1 MRSLAYALP
10 PLPGFNS
17 PKSYATWPVW
27 SGSTTAEIKWPKVI
41 KEAVI
46 AWYHKAQSWNAAKE
60 IAGRYGGTLGSSCM
74 RVLECLSFK
83 FQNYKTGRLD
93 PSYEGIAAA
102 TGLGR
107 STVAAAL
114 ARLKL
119 YGLIHWQQRSAH
131 HWHNG
136 RFELKQITNAYAL
149 LPPTQWH
156 GVELTPEPPTPEPG
170 TWGDHPPL
178 PDVTTQALDDHRNGA
193 SFDAVLTVMEQ
204 DESDTL
210 ALAAARLAF
219 LALYHRKVLIIG
231 TPVVSA
237 PRDPTYRKI
246 DAETAAQQA
255 HLQRLKS
262 YHRYPEISSN
272 GR

>member
-1 MRSLAYALP
+1 MPYP
-10 PLPGFNS
+10 PCPASIRPRAMPPG
-17 PKSYATWPVW
+17 PYGA
-27 SGSTTAEIKWPKVI
+27 GATTAEIKWPKVI

-74 RVLECLSFK
+74 RVLECLAFK
-83 FQNYKTGRLD
+83 FQNYKSGRLD

-136 RFELKQITNAYAL
+136 RFQLKQITNAYML
-149 LPPTQWH
+149 IPPSQWR
-156 GVELTPEPPTPEPG
+156 GVELPPDPEPPDPG

-178 PDVTTQALDDHRNGA
+178 PSVIEQAIIEKAAGGSFAAQLARLEDDPNDEHA
-193 SFDAVLTVMEQ
+193 AVLARIGRHIEAK
-204 DESDTL
+204 EKARDT
-210 ALAAARLAF
+210 
-219 LALYHRKVLIIG
+219 
-231 TPVVSA
+231 
-237 PRDPTYRKI
+237 
-246 DAETAAQQA
+246 
-255 HLQRLKS
+255 
-262 YHRYPEISSN
+262 
-272 GR
+272 

>member
-10 PLPGFNS
+10 PLPGFDS
-17 PKSYATWPVW
+17 SKSYAAWPVW

-46 AWYHKAQSWNAAKE
+46 DWYHKAQSWNAAKE

-83 FQNYKTGRLD
+83 FQNYKSGRLD

-114 ARLKL
+114 ARLKQ

-131 HWHNG
+131 HWHDDG
-136 RFELKQITNAYAL
+136 RFELKRITNAYML
-149 LPPTQWH
+149 IPPSQWRGVKLPPD
-156 GVELTPEPPTPEPG
+156 PEPPDPG

-178 PDVTTQALDDHRNGA
+178 PSVIEQAITEKNEGG
-193 SFDAVLTVMEQ
+193 SF
-204 DESDTL
+204 
-210 ALAAARLAF
+210 AAQLARLED
-219 LALYHRKVLIIG
+219 
-231 TPVVSA
+231 
-237 PRDPTYRKI
+237 DPAR
-246 DAETAAQQA
+246 
-255 HLQRLKS
+255 
-262 YHRYPEISSN
+262 SN
-272 GR
+272 GTLRFYA